1 MKHLFFLIVVS
12 LCSLVSNARERVCFD
27 NDWKF
32 ILGDSAQMASPEYN
46 DSHWRTLNVPHDW
59 AIEGDFHDSNPSG
72 ASGGAL
78 PGGIGWY
85 RKHFTLSS
93 LVSPQLSSRVSPQL
107 SSRAQSRD
115 LLPHLFLSFDG
126 VYMNSTV
133 YINGKKVGT
142 RPYGYSSFE
151 YDITPYVHEGENVV
165 AVRVDNSDQPN
176 SRWYSGC
183 GIYRHVWLTKTHPI
197 HIKHWGVY
205 IHNGKVEVDYI
216 NPTNQKVTV
225 KNELLDANGK
235 VIARQSSRH
244 SPRLSSRATSRD
256 LSTSVEMTTGKD
268 VSSRHSPR
276 LSSRHS
282 PRLSSR
288 ATSRDLLNAEGKQKN
303 RTIKLW
309 SCESPNIYTVRTQLI
324 VAGQVV
330 DEVTTTTGFRDF
342 KFDPKTGF
350 WLNGKNFKLNGVCE
364 HHDFGCLGSALN
376 EDALHRK
383 LTKLKAMG
391 VNAIRCSHNPPAPEL
406 LNMCDTMGIIVMDE
420 SFDMWR
426 RRKTQND
433 YARFF
438 DEWHERDLTDLVLR
452 DRNHPSVLMWSIGNE
467 VLEQWSDA
475 KADTLT
481 LEQANLILNAGHDA
495 STLAKEG
502 ELSVNSLLTR
512 HLAEIIKR
520 YDTTRPITAG
530 CNEVNPNN
538 HLFKSGAID
547 IIGFNYHHQM
557 VKDFPKNF
565 PDKPMIFSES
575 VSALQTRGFYMMPSD
590 SIYRAPKQ
598 WWLPYTDPTFMCS
611 AYDNMSA
618 SWGSTHE
625 ETWDVV
631 KNTPYV
637 GGQFIWT
644 GFDYIGEPTPY
655 GFPAR
660 SSYFGVID
668 LAGFPKDSYYMYQSE
683 WTDKPMLHLFPHW
696 NWRPGQ
702 TIDLWAYYNQ
712 ADEVELFING
722 QSQGIK
728 SKLPSRATPGD
739 LSTSCVLSV
748 ASDQRSSAVEM
759 TVGKDVSSRAQS
771 RDLCTKYH
779 AAWRVPFAPGEIT
792 AVSRKNG
799 KTVCTQTIKTA
810 GPPHH
815 LRLSIDYQG
824 KTTTFITVEVVDK
837 DGNLC
842 PWAENQ
848 IEFSTTGGAKILGTD
863 NGCQTSMERFQAP
876 RRKAFFGKCLVVVQ
890 HPMTSGAP
898 SMSSRPS
905 PLMSSRPS
913 PLMSS
918 RPSPLMSSRAT
929 SRDLTNS
936 PTLTAQSI
944 DLLPSSIQF

>member
-1 MKHLFFLIVVS
+1 MKRLFFLIVVILSS
-12 LCSLVSNARERVCFD
+12 LASQARERVCFD

-85 RKHFTLSS
+85 RKVFS
-93 LVSPQLSSRVSPQL
+93 LPAGSEKT
-107 SSRAQSRD
+107 
-115 LLPHLFLSFDG
+115 FLEFDG

-133 YINGKKVGT
+133 FVNGKKVGS

-151 YDITPYVHEGENVV
+151 YDITSYVHEGKNVV

-183 GIYRHVWLTKTHPI
+183 GIYRHVWLTKTHPV

-205 IHNGKVEVDYI
+205 VHDGKVEIDYE
-216 NPTNQKVTV
+216 NPTNQRVIV
-225 KNELLDANGK
+225 KNELLDRDGK
-235 VIARQSSRH
+235 VIATAKSSN
-244 SPRLSSRATSRD
+244 SINS
-256 LSTSVEMTTGKD
+256 
-268 VSSRHSPR
+268 
-276 LSSRHS
+276 
-282 PRLSSR
+282 
-288 ATSRDLLNAEGKQKN
+288 LNSIIN
-303 RTIKLW
+303 SLNSIINSLNSKLHKW
-309 SCESPNIYTVRTQLI
+309 SLQDPYVYKVRTQL
-324 VAGQVV
+324 VVGGQVV
-330 DEVTTTTGFRDF
+330 DELTTTAGFRNF
-342 KFDPKTGF
+342 EFDPKTGF

-575 VSALQTRGFYMMPSD
+575 VSALQTRGYYMMPSD

-598 WWLPYTDPTFMCS
+598 WWLPYTDPSFMCS

-683 WTDKPMLHLFPHW
+683 WTTKPMLHLFPHW

-712 ADEVELFING
+712 ADEVELYING
-722 QSQGIK
+722 VSQGVRHKTSAI
-728 SKLPSRATPGD
+728 SHHASAICTP
-739 LSTSCVLSV
+739 
-748 ASDQRSSAVEM
+748 
-759 TVGKDVSSRAQS
+759 
-771 RDLCTKYH
+771 YH
-779 AAWRVPFAPGEIT
+779 VAWRVQFAPGEIT

-799 KTVCTQTIKTA
+799 KTVCTQTIRTA
-810 GPPHH
+810 GAPDHI
-815 LRLSIDYQG
+815 RLSVDYKG

-876 RRKAFFGKCLVVVQ
+876 RRKAFFGKCMVVVSV
-890 HPMTSGAP
+890 PSSG
-898 SMSSRPS
+898 
-905 PLMSSRPS
+905 
-913 PLMSS
+913 
-918 RPSPLMSSRAT
+918 T
-929 SRDLTNS
+929 GT
-936 PTLTAQSI
+936 PTLHAESI
-944 DLLPSSIQF
+944 DLKPSSIEM